1 MREEQKNGG
10 IVGAGVTA
18 HVPRMASEERA
29 PAFQSGLIA
38 GSKAMG
44 AAIRALQPDLLV
56 VQSAHWV
63 CSFNWYATLQDPH
76 EGICVADEAPD
87 LIPGIA
93 YHRKGDPAYAAQFLA
108 ALQNSGL
115 PAFPNSTPH
124 YQWDYASLVPL
135 LYLDPDAELPVVQIA
150 TVLAADLT
158 ECMRAG
164 RSLHE
169 AAVATGRRVVFL
181 ASCALSHEIVRG
193 PSLWPSE
200 PRMALDKRLIELLE
214 TGNLAL
220 LKTWFPAYCK
230 DAVAEMGGRV
240 LATLLGA
247 LEAMADD
254 GNSLT
259 GHQYGDY
266 AQSSGSGNANVLV
279 SPERSSLR
287 PVKVASVPESSDH
300 ARIGEQVA
308 ATDSVKRLLRRT

>member
-1 MREEQKNGG
+1 MMREGAKKMG

-29 PAFQSGLIA
+29 PAFQRGLIA

-44 AAIRALQPDLLV
+44 EAISELKPDLLV

-63 CSFNWYATLQDPH
+63 CSFNWYATVQDPH
-76 EGICVADEAPD
+76 HGICVADEAPD

-93 YHRKGDPAYAAQFLA
+93 YHRKGDAPYARQFIA
-108 ALQNSGL
+108 ALQKDGL

-124 YQWDYASLVPL
+124 YQWDYAALVPL
-135 LYLDPDAELPVVQIA
+135 LYLDPDAELPVVQIP

-164 RSLHE
+164 RALHE
-169 AAVATGRRVVFL
+169 AAVTTGRRVVFL
-181 ASCALSHEIVRG
+181 ASCALSHEIARG

-200 PRMALDKRLIELLE
+200 ARMALDKRLIELLE
-214 TGNLAL
+214 TGNLAD
-220 LKTWFPAYCK
+220 LKPWFPTYCK

-240 LATLLGA
+240 LATLLGT
-247 LEAMADD
+247 LEAM
-254 GNSLT
+254 T
-259 GHQYGDY
+259 GEENALSGHLYGDY

-279 SPERSSLR
+279 
-287 PVKVASVPESSDH
+287 
-300 ARIGEQVA
+300 AR
-308 ATDSVKRLLRRT
+308 TS